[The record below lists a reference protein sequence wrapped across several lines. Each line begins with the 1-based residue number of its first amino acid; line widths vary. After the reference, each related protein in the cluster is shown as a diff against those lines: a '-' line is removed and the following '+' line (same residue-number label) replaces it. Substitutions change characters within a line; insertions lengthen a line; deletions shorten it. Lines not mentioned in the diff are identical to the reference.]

1 MFKYVMNSPM
11 GRGGGGA
18 GRGEEIIT
26 QKKHENVPLSTL
38 VNEEVRLILFW

>member
-1 MFKYVMNSPM
+1 MLKYVMNSPM
-11 GRGGGGA
+11 

>member
-11 GRGGGGA
+11 GRKGEG
-18 GRGEEIIT
+18 GEEIIT

-38 VNEEVRLILFW
+38 VNEEVRLILF

>member
-1 MFKYVMNSPM
+1 MNSPM
-11 GRGGGGA
+11 GRGG

>member
-11 GRGGGGA
+11 GRGGGGR
-18 GRGEEIIT
+18 RGEEIIT

-38 VNEEVRLILFW
+38 VIEEVRLILF

>member
-11 GRGGGGA
+11 GRGGG

-38 VNEEVRLILFW
+38 VIEEVRLILF

>member
-11 GRGGGGA
+11 GR
-18 GRGEEIIT
+18 RGEEIIT